1 VSSQPTNN
9 PPERRASQRF
19 RIECNV
25 RYRIV
30 GQDVFEEFGS
40 GKTVNISSGGVLL
53 ATDRVLSPGLRVEVE
68 VEWPVKLDNRVSM
81 KLVIVGRVVR
91 SKKNDVALAA
101 VKITRYTFHTAAQRS
116 QTDDAQD

>member
-1 VSSQPTNN
+1 M
-9 PPERRASQRF
+9 
-19 RIECNV
+19 
-25 RYRIV
+25 
-30 GQDVFEEFGS
+30 GQDVFEEFGR
-40 GKTVNISSGGVLL
+40 GKTVNISSSGILF